1 MSPLRPSFSPQ
12 PRVYP
17 RPLFPITPHH
27 PRRIFP
33 PSSFHPLTNPSP
45 KQIDLQVLYFHAFTN
60 PFFHNSFLLI
70 IICVAPCFSVSVFSM
85 PSSSRQAFAPKESLT
100 PFACH
105 TYEKRAKISVL
116 GVRNSFPC
124 HTYKI
129 TPRKSFP
136 CHTSEKQGV
145 WAKYG

>member
-1 MSPLRPSFSPQ
+1 MSPLRPSLSPQ
-12 PRVYP
+12 ARVYP
-17 RPLFPITPHH
+17 RPLFPITPTI
-27 PRRIFP
+27 RCAF
-33 PSSFHPLTNPSP
+33 SLALSFHPLTNPSLE
-45 KQIDLQVLYFHAFTN
+45 QIDLQVLYFHTFTN

-85 PSSSRQAFAPKESLT
+85 LSSSRQAFAPKESLT